1 MRIEVCVD
9 VSEYDLALMLQAS
22 RLAKMPLDALVKKA
36 IADYVER
43 LIAQAQQQAGGG
55 G

>member
-1 MRIEVCVD
+1 VRIEVCVD

-22 RLAKMPLDALVKKA
+22 RIAKMPLDALVKKA

-43 LIAQAQQQAGGG
+43 LIAQTQQQTGGG